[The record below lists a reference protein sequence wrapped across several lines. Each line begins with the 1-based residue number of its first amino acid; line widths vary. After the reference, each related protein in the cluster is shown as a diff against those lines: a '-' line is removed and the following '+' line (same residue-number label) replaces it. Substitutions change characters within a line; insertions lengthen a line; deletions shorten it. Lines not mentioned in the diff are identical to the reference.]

1 MASGPAV
8 AILFAVAVVVF
19 VMKGTAKASQF
30 IVKETEKSQGP
41 SKWRLYEEDEE
52 EMNDEWEE
60 EIKTARVRRRSR

>member
-1 MASGPAV
+1 MSSPAV

-19 VMKGTAKASQF
+19 VMKGTARASQF
-30 IVKETEKSQGP
+30 ILKETEKSQGP

-52 EMNDEWEE
+52 EIDDEWEE